1 MAGWPVNFRLRP
13 EDRELARELLELLE
27 LDVLEVGTNHPEV
40 YDRLRRW
47 GHADMRVVGQGE
59 HVVRLSSLGV
69 AEARRRRTLQQRKDG
84 RT

>member
-1 MAGWPVNFRLRP
+1 MNFRLRP

-27 LDVLEVGTNHPEV
+27 LDVLEVGTHHPEV

-47 GHADMRVVGQGE
+47 GHACVRAALGE
-59 HVVRLSSLGV
+59 HVVRLTSLGV